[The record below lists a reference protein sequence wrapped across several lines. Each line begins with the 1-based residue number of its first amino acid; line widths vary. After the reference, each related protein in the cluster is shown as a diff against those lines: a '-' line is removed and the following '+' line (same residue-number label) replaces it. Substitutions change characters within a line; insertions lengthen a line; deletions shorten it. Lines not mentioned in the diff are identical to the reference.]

1 MKSVS
6 DKKKKKGRTEDKSRV
21 VDEAYNAIKNMLYY
35 KELSPGQRIVYGDI
49 AGKLNMSLTP
59 VIQALNKLEYSEL
72 VYYKPNKGYFVGQIT
87 EKEIREVYQA
97 RMALEIAIVPSI
109 IKNISKEDLL
119 LIKNNLKEYEASLTS
134 LETNRIN
141 MLKDMQF
148 HLKLAE
154 YSQQDV
160 IQKVLTVLFERICL
174 KYRPEY
180 LGDDRIHN
188 AKREHRRIFQA
199 FEMKDEKEAISAI
212 MDHNE
217 SSVKFMTG
225 TLDKLKNHYVFNFN
239 A

>member
-1 MKSVS
+1 MKSAI
-6 DKKKKKGRTEDKSRV
+6 DKKKKKNERPADKSRV

-97 RMALEIAIVPSI
+97 RMALEIAVVPSI
-109 IKNISKEDLL
+109 IKNISKEGLL
-119 LIKNNLKEYEASLTS
+119 LIKNNLKEYEATLTS
-134 LETNRIN
+134 LETNRMN

-154 YSQQDV
+154 YSRQAV
-160 IQKVLTVLFERICL
+160 IQKTLSALYERICL

-180 LGDDRIHN
+180 LGDERILR

-199 FEMKDEKEAISAI
+199 FKTKDEKEAISAI
-212 MDHNE
+212 MDHN
-217 SSVKFMTG
+217 K
-225 TLDKLKNHYVFNFN
+225 
-239 A
+239 

>member
-1 MKSVS
+1 MSEKKSRRR
-6 DKKKKKGRTEDKSRV
+6 RTEDKSRV

-35 KELSPGQRIVYGDI
+35 KELYPGQRIVYGDI
-49 AGKLNMSLTP
+49 AARLNMSLTP

-72 VYYKPNKGYFVGQIT
+72 VFYRPNKGYFVGQIT
-87 EKEIREVYQA
+87 EKEIEEVYQA
-97 RMALEIAIVPSI
+97 RMALEVAIVPSI
-109 IKNISKEDLL
+109 IHNISKEDLL
-119 LIKNNLKEYEASLTS
+119 LIKNNLEEYEASLTS

-154 YSQQDV
+154 YGQQAV
-160 IQKVLTVLFERICL
+160 IQKLLTALYERICL

-180 LGDDRIHN
+180 LGDERIHR

-212 MDHNE
+212 VAHNE

-225 TLDKLKNHYVFNFN
+225 TLDKLKNHYVLNFN
-239 A
+239 S